1 MTYKIGISIGDAA
14 GIGPEVILKALR
26 ESLPHGVTPVV
37 FGALDVLER
46 ENHLID
52 RSDVT
57 WSGLDDRLCSMD
69 PDDRLGS
76 DEIGVVDVQPDFDA
90 SSIAK
95 GESHPACA
103 ELQLEAFHR
112 AVDAVEAGEIDAVV
126 TAPWNKAL
134 FRTIDEPA
142 VGHTDVLAD
151 RFQTS
156 SPVMMLAG
164 PRLRVSLATVHVPLR
179 RVPSRLTGGHLRTV
193 VRTTIG
199 GLRRR
204 FGIERP
210 DIAVCGLNPHAGEHG
225 NIGEEEEALIK
236 PTLEQLREELEHT
249 GTIAGPFSPDT
260 LFAQFRNGATPF
272 DGVVCMYHDQGL
284 IPLKLMHFG
293 ESANITLGLPIIRT
307 SVDHGTAY
315 DIAGDAE
322 ANAGSMR
329 YALEIAIEMARCSNE
344 QAL

>member
-26 ESLPHGVTPVV
+26 DSLPHGAVPVV
-37 FGALDVLER
+37 FGSLDVLRR
-46 ENHLID
+46 ENRLADQH
-52 RSDVT
+52 DVT
-57 WSGLDDRLCSMD
+57 WPGMDDRLRSVD
-69 PDDRLGS
+69 VEDRLDT
-76 DEIGVVDVQPDFDA
+76 DEIGVVDVAPNLEAHRA
-90 SSIAK
+90 SK
-95 GESHPACA
+95 GEPDPRCA
-103 ELQLEAFHR
+103 ELQLRAFHQ
-112 AVDAVEAGEIDAVV
+112 AVDAAEAGHIDAIA

-142 VGHTDVLAD
+142 VGHTDVLTD

-164 PRLRVSLATVHVPLR
+164 PRLRVALATVHIPLR
-179 RVPSRLTGGHLRTV
+179 RVASRLTGGQLRTV

-225 NIGEEEEALIK
+225 AIGDEEASLIE
-236 PTLEQLREELEHT
+236 PTLEQLRQDLDYT
-249 GTIAGPFSPDT
+249 GSIAGPFSPDT
-260 LFAQFRNGATPF
+260 LFARFRNGATPF
-272 DGVVCMYHDQGL
+272 DAVVCMYHDQGL

-293 ESANITLGLPIIRT
+293 ESANVTLGLPIIRT
-307 SVDHGTAY
+307 SVDHGTGY
-315 DIAGDAE
+315 DIAGEAE

-329 YALEIAIEMARCSNE
+329 YALELAIEMARRSSSDF
-344 QAL
+344 